1 MQPGPLATLAGM
13 LTSYVTY
20 YALPDDDKRA
30 YLQARASFKHPQ
42 TEQLKDGPGDITV
55 MAKALQAVLKVATAV
70 TTSRVYGNNEDIGE
84 ALLCSAFADDALGLA
99 RTALSDT
106 PPSDNV
112 TFRLHGALIALLRA
126 YLPPRAAKLWRD
138 ACGDFVFPQSFSQG
152 WTSLVR
158 LYDLQCVIAQ
168 ITATEA
174 PYVKRLDQP
183 TWGKFLQILEDAA
196 QRSPHSRWIIS
207 VLYSTEARN
216 VTTRAAMNQLLT
228 VNDPGEAATM
238 GGTLHALTRGEVTC
252 YNCGEQG
259 HLSREC
265 KKPCNPNQ
273 WQSPPRA
280 GSLAP
285 RDGLSAL
292 APDEYGQY
300 VEQEQQTAEI
310 ADLRSQVAF
319 QSLLLRDAGGLGGRP
334 DQERVATAGGGAPG
348 GGVSQMATT
357 STATPSLIVG
367 GPQPDGYVYVGGN
380 HGRVVWGSLA
390 TVTASR
396 MDAEAS
402 FHERT

>member
-1 MQPGPLATLAGM
+1 
-13 LTSYVTY
+13 
-20 YALPDDDKRA
+20 
-30 YLQARASFKHPQ
+30 
-42 TEQLKDGPGDITV
+42 
-55 MAKALQAVLKVATAV
+55 
-70 TTSRVYGNNEDIGE
+70 
-84 ALLCSAFADDALGLA
+84 
-99 RTALSDT
+99 
-106 PPSDNV
+106 
-112 TFRLHGALIALLRA
+112 
-126 YLPPRAAKLWRD
+126 
-138 ACGDFVFPQSFSQG
+138 
-152 WTSLVR
+152 
-158 LYDLQCVIAQ
+158 
-168 ITATEA
+168 
-174 PYVKRLDQP
+174 
-183 TWGKFLQILEDAA
+183 
-196 QRSPHSRWIIS
+196 
-207 VLYSTEARN
+207 
-216 VTTRAAMNQLLT
+216 MNQLLPA
-228 VNDPGEAATM
+228 NDPGEEATM
-238 GGTLHALTRGEVTC
+238 GGTLHALPCAEVVC

-265 KKPCNPNQ
+265 KKPRNPNL
-273 WQSPPRA
+273 WQPPPRA

-285 RDGLSAL
+285 RDGLSAI

-300 VEQEQQTAEI
+300 GEQEQQAAEI

-402 FHERT
+402 FHETT